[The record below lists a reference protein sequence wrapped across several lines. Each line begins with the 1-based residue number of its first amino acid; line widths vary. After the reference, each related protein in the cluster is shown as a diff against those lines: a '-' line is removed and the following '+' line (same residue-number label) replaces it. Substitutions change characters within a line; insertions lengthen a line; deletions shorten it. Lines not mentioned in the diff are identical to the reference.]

1 MTAKRKR
8 RRGSARRGGDGGP
21 AEPAVS
27 AEAPDEATS
36 EAPATGQTTEAE
48 ADTEEDAR
56 RPTRR
61 FPFGGGQTGPYPPLG
76 VSLAVGLRAAGSS
89 PVVLVTAFLT
99 VLAAWGLFA
108 GLGFPMPPGPM
119 AALLALPPL
128 HVLFDAQLVQ
138 VVAEGTVALV
148 AVSVGVVAF
157 RAVTLGLLV
166 LLVIDGLQHGE
177 PRFRRVIGRLP
188 RVWTGL
194 VQVYLLEL
202 ALVLVAPLL
211 LGSFLGPQAGNL
223 GILLA
228 LVFGLHFLAMAP
240 PVVATEDLRAQDAI
254 RVSTRAA
261 RLPGLRHFGLVF
273 VYFFLVVF
281 VMLQVS
287 PPGLLSPAT
296 PSILVWAFVLAAT
309 IVHMGVLGAFAY
321 RWLAVR
327 SEPALKLEEARR
339 LAAGSGSR
347 VGRKEPSTAGSK
359 ARGGAS
365 GPSATAGKSK
375 TGGKPPTGRR
385 SKRSR

>member
-8 RRGSARRGGDGGP
+8 RRGSSRRGGRRP
-21 AEPAVS
+21 AEAALT
-27 AEAPDEATS
+27 AEEARTDEEPVETAA
-36 EAPATGQTTEAE
+36 EAPATARGAAAE
-48 ADTEEDAR
+48 AAPDEVAPA
-56 RPTRR
+56 PTRR
-61 FPFGGGQTGPYPPLG
+61 TLFGGGQTGPYPPLG
-76 VSLAVGLRAAGSS
+76 VSVAVGLRAAGSS

-99 VLAAWGLFA
+99 VLAAWALFA
-108 GLGFPMPPGPM
+108 ALGFPVSPGQM

-138 VVAEGTVALV
+138 AVAEGTVALV

-166 LLVIDGLQHGE
+166 LLIVDGLQHGR
-177 PRFRRVIGRLP
+177 PSLRRVMGRLP
-188 RVWTGL
+188 RVWAGL

-202 ALVLVAPLL
+202 ALILVAPLL
-211 LGSFLGPQAGNL
+211 LGSFLGPQVATMGT
-223 GILLA
+223 LLA

-281 VMLQVS
+281 VMLQVAAV
-287 PPGLLSPAT
+287 GFFPAT
-296 PSILVWAFVLAAT
+296 PGILVWAFVLAAT

-327 SEPALKLEEARR
+327 EEPALRLEEARR
-339 LAAGSGSR
+339 LASG
-347 VGRKEPSTAGSK
+347 GTAPARKGASSAGSK
-359 ARGGAS
+359 SRS
-365 GPSATAGKSK
+365 GTSGKPKSAGK
-375 TGGKPPTGRR
+375 PATGRR

>member
-1 MTAKRKR
+1 
-8 RRGSARRGGDGGP
+8 
-21 AEPAVS
+21 
-27 AEAPDEATS
+27 
-36 EAPATGQTTEAE
+36 
-48 ADTEEDAR
+48 
-56 RPTRR
+56 
-61 FPFGGGQTGPYPPLG
+61 
-76 VSLAVGLRAAGSS
+76 
-89 PVVLVTAFLT
+89 
-99 VLAAWGLFA
+99 
-108 GLGFPMPPGPM
+108 
-119 AALLALPPL
+119 
-128 HVLFDAQLVQ
+128 
-138 VVAEGTVALV
+138 
-148 AVSVGVVAF
+148 
-157 RAVTLGLLV
+157 
-166 LLVIDGLQHGE
+166 
-177 PRFRRVIGRLP
+177 
-188 RVWTGL
+188 
-194 VQVYLLEL
+194 LEL

-339 LAAGSGSR
+339 LAAGGSGSR
-347 VGRKEPSTAGSK
+347 VGRKEPSAAGSK

>member
-1 MTAKRKR
+1 MTAKRRR
-8 RRGSARRGGDGGP
+8 RRGSARRGGP

-27 AEAPDEATS
+27 AEAPAEAT
-36 EAPATGQTTEAE
+36 TDTDQTTEAE
-48 ADTEEDAR
+48 AATEEGAR
-56 RPTRR
+56 TPARR

-166 LLVIDGLQHGE
+166 LLILDGLQHGK
-177 PRFRRVIGRLP
+177 PSFRRVIGRLP

-228 LVFGLHFLAMAP
+228 LVFGLHFLVMAP
-240 PVVATEDLRAQDAI
+240 PVVGTEDLRAQDAI

-327 SEPALKLEEARR
+327 AEPALKLDEARR
-339 LAAGSGSR
+339 LARGGSGS
-347 VGRKEPSTAGSK
+347 GRKEPSAAGSK
-359 ARGGAS
+359 VRGGAS
-365 GPSATAGKSK
+365 GTSSTAGKSK